1 VKAARASSPLGTP
14 RGGIALLLLGA
25 LLVAG
30 AVLTGMC
37 RVQPA
42 IAYGSVAALGLASL
56 GIGLGWRWS
65 RLFGRVVA
73 WLNVFLFAM
82 LVVPDWDD
90 AVLTDQQGLHYA
102 CGAIALYFLVCAI
115 GLGLKVKPRGP
126 SGADSGV

>member
-1 VKAARASSPLGTP
+1 VKTARTSSPLGSA
-14 RGGIALLLLGA
+14 RSGITLLLVGA

-37 RVQPA
+37 RVRPA

-56 GIGLGWRWS
+56 GIGLGWGWS

-90 AVLTDQQGLHYA
+90 GVLTDKQGLHYA

-115 GLGLKVKPRGP
+115 GLGFKPKMRGAT
-126 SGADSGV
+126 GADSGV